1 MSIYS
6 CPMHPEIR
14 LEAPGR
20 CPKCGMPLTE
30 KVQEKHID
38 PVCGMEVEPDS
49 PHQQVHAGQTYYFC
63 NPKCKAKFVAEP
75 EKYLSGEKQAMAPA
89 EAGAVYTCP
98 MHPEIEK
105 IGPGTCPKCG
115 MALEPKN
122 ALEGDADT
130 TELRAMERRLWISAS
145 MTIPLFVVAMGHAL
159 GDTLPHWLMGDAGAW
174 TQLLLGT
181 PVILW
186 GGWPFFVR
194 GWNSVRTW
202 NLNMYTLI
210 ALGTGTSLLYSL
222 AAVLAPGLFPASFR
236 QADGSLGLYFEA
248 GAVIVTLVILG
259 DVLEQRARHQTGG
272 AIKALLGLQAKTARK
287 IFDGGREEDIPLE
300 QVAVGDRL
308 RVRPGEKVPVDGL
321 VEEGS
326 SYVDESMVTGEA
338 DPVEKKSGAK
348 VTGSTMNGQGS
359 FVFKAERVGR
369 DTLLSQ
375 IVHMVA
381 DAQRSRAP
389 IQRLADTVSA
399 WFVPAVVLI
408 ATLSFVL
415 WAWLGPEPRL
425 AHALLSAVTVLII
438 ACPCALGLATPM
450 SVMVG
455 TGQGALAGILIKNA
469 EALEMLGKVDTLV
482 VDKTGTLTEGK
493 PRLVALEP
501 AAGLDDAALL
511 AALAAL
517 ERGSEHPLA
526 QAIVKAADERA
537 LPKKEAQDFQAQ
549 TGQGVSAKVDGV
561 ELLLGNE
568 ALMAAKGIDMV
579 SLLPRAAELRAKA
592 WTVMLAARDGH
603 SAGLVAVADPI
614 KASTPEAL
622 AALKAAG
629 IQVVMLTG
637 DDTATAAAVA
647 KELGLEQFEAKV
659 SPDQKAERVKA
670 LQAQGKIV
678 AMAGDGV
685 NDAPALAAAQVGMAM
700 GTGTDVAMQS
710 AGITLVKGD
719 LRGIV
724 KAVRLSKAVMRN
736 IRQNLFWA
744 LAYNTAGI
752 PLAAG
757 VLYPAFGLLLSPAFA
772 ALAMSLSSVSVIGN
786 ALRLKRLKLESG
798 SWSFHGTARQGH

>member
-1 MSIYS
+1 MSI
-6 CPMHPEIR
+6 
-14 LEAPGR
+14 
-20 CPKCGMPLTE
+20 
-30 KVQEKHID
+30 
-38 PVCGMEVEPDS
+38 
-49 PHQQVHAGQTYYFC
+49 
-63 NPKCKAKFVAEP
+63 
-75 EKYLSGEKQAMAPA
+75 
-89 EAGAVYTCP
+89 YTCP
-98 MHPEIEK
+98 MHPQVQKNE
-105 IGPGTCPKCG
+105 PGSCPICG
-115 MALEPKN
+115 MTLELKS
-122 ALEGDADT
+122 ALEGDADAT
-130 TELRAMERRLWISAS
+130 ALRAMERRLWISAS
-145 MTIPLFVVAMGHAL
+145 LTAPLFIVAMGHVL
-159 GDTLPHWLMGDAGAW
+159 GDALPHWLMGGTGAW
-174 TQLLLGT
+174 IQLLLGT
-181 PVILW
+181 PVIVW
-186 GGWPFFVR
+186 GGAPFFAR
-194 GWNSVRTW
+194 GWRSVRTW

-210 ALGTGTSLLYSL
+210 ALGTGTSLSYSL

-259 DVLEQRARHQTGG
+259 EVLEQRARQQTGG

-287 IFDGGREEDIPLE
+287 IFDGGREEDVPLE
-300 QVAVGDRL
+300 QVVVGDRL
-308 RVRPGEKVPVDGL
+308 RVRPGEKIPVDGL
-321 VEEGS
+321 IEEGG
-326 SYVDESMVTGEA
+326 SYVDESMVSGEA
-338 DPVEKKSGAK
+338 DPVEKKPGAK

-359 FVFKAERVGR
+359 FIFKAERVGR

-389 IQRLADTVSA
+389 IQRLADAVSA
-399 WFVPAVVLI
+399 WFVPAVVVI
-408 ATLSFVL
+408 AALSFVL

-493 PRLVALEP
+493 PRLVAVEP
-501 AAGLDDAALL
+501 VAGKDEAGFLS
-511 AALAAL
+511 ALAAL

-526 QAIVKAADERA
+526 QAIVKAEAERN
-537 LPKKEAQDFQAQ
+537 LPKMEAQEFHAH
-549 TGQGVSAKVDGV
+549 TGQGVAAKVAGTDW
-561 ELLLGNE
+561 LLGNE
-568 ALMAAKGIDMV
+568 ALMAAQKVDV
-579 SLLPRAAELRAKA
+579 SALLARAAELRAKA
-592 WTVMLAARDGH
+592 WTVMLAAEGGRA
-603 SAGLVAVADPI
+603 AGLVAVADPI

-629 IQVVMLTG
+629 VNVVMLTG

-647 KELGLEQFEAKV
+647 KELGLEHFEAKV

-685 NDAPALAAAQVGMAM
+685 NDAPALAAAQVGIAM

-744 LAYNTAGI
+744 LAYNSAGV
-752 PLAAG
+752 PVAAG
-757 VLYPAFGLLLSPAFA
+757 ALYPAFGLVLSPAWA
-772 ALAMSLSSVSVIGN
+772 AAAMSLSSISVIGN
-786 ALRLKRLKLESG
+786 ALRLKRVKL
-798 SWSFHGTARQGH
+798 